1 MAQRKKRL
9 PEYAKFVLIKNQGG
23 KPDKKTQQQGEQF
36 IALNDTLKDELPKLF
51 ALNAKLVETCLKN
64 YVDIQVQWQM
74 NWQRKIGNVL
84 KEQGMPALHSIVET
98 FHNDFSYTE
107 AQVLALSICNGQYLA
122 DAAAL
127 RSPTASTLI
136 GTDDASSIKRPSL
149 MASQRSESMTSSPV
163 IPEPEFLKHRS
174 QSSFQLSIHSNRAS
188 IEPGPRSPS
197 INSSQT
203 PLGSSAM
210 SSFPPS
216 TTANKRRHRSGSATS
231 SIHGR
236 SPLTPTL
243 PNLSRNSSAQT
254 VAFGPYQPTDRIA
267 RPSNPGPTSPLRSP
281 TASRVSQNSETSPIV
296 TRQRATSFY
305 NSASSS
311 ALSPSTTRSSAVF
324 QDQARSSTHSQPD
337 PTIRPS
343 RPTRSRQP
351 TGQAT
356 TTVQTANG
364 PQEFPV
370 LFLAASL
377 FEFNIDRSRTDGG
390 YPYLTY
396 VPGEIFDVI
405 GEKGELWLA
414 KNQDDATGLVGWI
427 WEKHFALL
435 GAGNVAAR
443 RSGGEGA

>member
-64 YVDIQVQWQM
+64 YVDIQVQWQL
-74 NWQRKIGNVL
+74 NWQRKIGNIL
-84 KEQGMPALHSIVET
+84 KEQQMPADFDAIVET

-188 IEPGPRSPS
+188 VEPGPRSPS

-203 PLGSSAM
+203 PLSS
-210 SSFPPS
+210 SVLNSFPPS
-216 TTANKRRHRSGSATS
+216 TAANKRRHRSGSATS

-267 RPSNPGPTSPLRSP
+267 RPSNPGPASPLRSP
-281 TASRVSQNSETSPIV
+281 TASRFSQNSATSVQLSPV
-296 TRQRATSFY
+296 ATRQPAASLYNAAASPYSAISPTTS
-305 NSASSS
+305 
-311 ALSPSTTRSSAVF
+311 RSSAVF
-324 QDQARSSTHSQPD
+324 QDQARSSTSSQPD
-337 PTIRPS
+337 PTVRPS

-351 TGQAT
+351 TAQAT
-356 TTVQTANG
+356 TTVQTASG

-377 FEFNIDRSRTDGG
+377 FEFNIDRSRKEAG

-427 WEKHFALL
+427 WEKVRFLL
-435 GAGNVAAR
+435 TSSEPILN
-443 RSGGEGA
+443 